1 MICGKMLQRH
11 SAVLHMLLEKNLRFS
26 YHQYAKFLWSTI
38 CGYAIIIL
46 CIHHFRCLPNY
57 ARHFLQYRKWEE
69 IENRLLRR
77 EPLITENLSVQK
89 YTQCPPDVISDPL
102 DDFDGTPSEIA
113 DETQRQPRSHQV
125 ICLPFTHNIFPLL
138 SPASYDGFLN
148 FDAWKSL
155 DHYTGFFVSLW
166 WLRDVLHN

>member
-1 MICGKMLQRH
+1 MTR
-11 SAVLHMLLEKNLRFS
+11 NNDDLRKDAAEALCCLAHALGEEF
-26 YHQYAKFLWSTI
+26 TI
-38 CGYAIIIL
+38 FIPSIRKILVKHHVRVCIIIL
-46 CIHHFRCLPNY
+46 CIHHFRYLPNY
-57 ARHFLQYRKWEE
+57 ACHFLQYRKWEE

-113 DETQRQPRSHQV
+113 DETQRQPKSHQV

-148 FDAWKSL
+148 FDA
-155 DHYTGFFVSLW
+155 
-166 WLRDVLHN
+166 